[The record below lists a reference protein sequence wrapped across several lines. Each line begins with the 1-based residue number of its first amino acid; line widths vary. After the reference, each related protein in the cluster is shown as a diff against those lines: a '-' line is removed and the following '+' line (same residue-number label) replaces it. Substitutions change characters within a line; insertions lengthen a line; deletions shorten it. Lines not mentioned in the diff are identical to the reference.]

1 MGSSS
6 DWEVMQHAALALQS
20 LDVGYEARVVSAH
33 RTPELLFDYAKQA
46 AGRGLHCIIAGAGG
60 AAHLPG
66 TGFPVSRVSRLAK
79 RNGGGDDF
87 AAAVMIA
94 PGAWLEVL
102 GGGQLGR
109 MFAMAAHRLGYRV
122 MVLDPDPLSTAGAVA
137 DRHVCAALDDPIALA
152 EMARICAAV
161 TVEAEN
167 APTSALEH
175 LAREVVVSPAAH
187 CVAIAQDR
195 TREKRFIS
203 EFGLSPAPYA
213 EVSSAADLDATD
225 IAALLP
231 GVLKLSRFG
240 YDGKGQAHV
249 TTTEQT
255 RAAFER
261 MGSLPCVL
269 ERRVN
274 LRMELSVILA
284 RSHDGRT
291 ALWPVAENRHKNGIL
306 DLSIVPARIPAPLA
320 AQACEAA
327 LTIAEALSY
336 QGVLCV
342 EFFVDEAG
350 MLLVNEFAPRPHN
363 SGHGTLDA
371 SRTSQFEQQ
380 VRTLAGLPLGD
391 TTMCTP
397 VVMQNLL
404 GNLWNDGTPNW
415 QALLAD
421 SSITLHLYGKAEP
434 RRGRKM
440 GHFTCLAPT
449 VDEALDTALRVRGLL
464 PASGHAERPIEI
476 TTTS

>member
-1 MGSSS
+1 
-6 DWEVMQHAALALQS
+6 
-20 LDVGYEARVVSAH
+20 
-33 RTPELLFDYAKQA
+33 
-46 AGRGLHCIIAGAGG
+46 
-60 AAHLPG
+60 
-66 TGFPVSRVSRLAK
+66 
-79 RNGGGDDF
+79 
-87 AAAVMIA
+87 MIA
-94 PGAWLEVL
+94 PGAWLGVL

-137 DRHVCAALDDPIALA
+137 DKHLCAALDDAAAHDEIV
-152 EMARICAAV
+152 RTCAAV
-161 TVEAEN
+161 TVETEN
-167 APTSALEH
+167 APISALER
-175 LAREVVVSPAAH
+175 LARDVVVCPAAH

-195 TREKRFIS
+195 IREKRFIS
-203 EFGLSPAPYA
+203 ELGLSPAPYA
-213 EVSSAADLDATD
+213 EISSAANLDAMD
-225 IAALLP
+225 IGALLP

-249 TTTEQT
+249 VTTEQAHT
-255 RAAFER
+255 AFER
-261 MGSLPCVL
+261 MGSVPCIL
-269 ERRVN
+269 ERRID
-274 LRMELSVILA
+274 LRMELSVVLA
-284 RSHDGRT
+284 RGGDGRT
-291 ALWPVAENRHKNGIL
+291 ALWPVAENRHNEGIL

-404 GNLWNDGTPNW
+404 GDLWSAGTPHW

-421 SSITLHLYGKAEP
+421 STATLHLYGKAEP

-440 GHFTCLAPT
+440 GHFTCVAPT
-449 VDEALDTALRVRGLL
+449 VDEALDAALRLRGLL
-464 PASGHAERPIEI
+464 PASGHAERPSEI